1 MMNITNEEPKLMKYL
16 KIEDNKGYFL
26 KQEKEQTD
34 QWIEIDKIT
43 KEDLMNLLESAIS
56 TDFEIDEYIEDNIGH
71 KAHQIVYK
79 SIYEKFADLINNN
92 KSFID
97 ECDSQFRS
105 AIEKYESIE

>member
-26 KQEKEQTD
+26 KQEKELPD
-34 QWIEIDKIT
+34 QWIEIDKIS
-43 KEDLMNLLESAIS
+43 KDDLMNLLESAIS
-56 TDFEIDEYIEDNIGH
+56 TDFEIDEYIEENIGH

-79 SIYEKFADLINNN
+79 SIFEKFTDLINNK

-97 ECDSQFRS
+97 ECDSQFRN
-105 AIEKYESIE
+105 AIEKYESLE

>member
-1 MMNITNEEPKLMKYL
+1 MMNITNVEPKLMKYL

-34 QWIEIDKIT
+34 QWIEIDKIS

-56 TDFEIDEYIEDNIGH
+56 ADFEIDEYIEENIGH

-79 SIYEKFADLINNN
+79 SIYEKFADLINNK

>member
-1 MMNITNEEPKLMKYL
+1 MTNITKEELKHMKYL

-26 KQEKEQTD
+26 KQEKEQVD
-34 QWIEIDKIT
+34 LWVEIDKIS

-56 TDFEIDEYIEDNIGH
+56 TDFEIDEYIEENIAH

-79 SIYEKFADLINNN
+79 SIFEKFTDLINNK

-97 ECDSQFRS
+97 ECDSQYRS
-105 AIEKYESIE
+105 AIEKYESLE